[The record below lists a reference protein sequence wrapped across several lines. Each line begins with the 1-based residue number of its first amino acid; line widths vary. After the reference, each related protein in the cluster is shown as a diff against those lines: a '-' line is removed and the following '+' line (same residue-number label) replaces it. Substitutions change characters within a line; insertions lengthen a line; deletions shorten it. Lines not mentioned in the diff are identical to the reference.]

1 VLASASI
8 SNPEL
13 VPGGVIR
20 ETDMWWIDH
29 LRRPARDRNAGRPAV
44 RHVIRVGE
52 LTDAEVVEL
61 GSLLRDTLSTSVA
74 SIRGRDDEF
83 VTTPSWNILHLI
95 GSGDEFTLSGTI
107 NYPNGETWHSVVL
120 ITVRDGK
127 IWRETDYFGP
137 PFEAAS
143 WRAPFVEQE
152 KAGARAE

>member
-1 VLASASI
+1 MLAI
-8 SNPEL
+8 SQNF
-13 VPGGVIR
+13 PGQ
-20 ETDMWWIDH
+20 EQ
-29 LRRPARDRNAGRPAV
+29 GR
-44 RHVIRVGE
+44 
-52 LTDAEVVEL
+52 
-61 GSLLRDTLSTSVA
+61 LSTSVA

-83 VTTPSWNILHLI
+83 VTTPSWNILHLV

-143 WRAPFVEQE
+143 WRGPSSSRRRLEQGPS
-152 KAGARAE
+152 KRSAATRMRPLT

>member
-1 VLASASI
+1 MLAI
-8 SNPEL
+8 SQNF
-13 VPGGVIR
+13 PGQ
-20 ETDMWWIDH
+20 EQ
-29 LRRPARDRNAGRPAV
+29 GR
-44 RHVIRVGE
+44 
-52 LTDAEVVEL
+52 
-61 GSLLRDTLSTSVA
+61 LSTSVA